1 MKKYHQMVLLL
12 FLLVA
17 FLLSGCKK
25 EADAPSGE
33 EAEQEDQ
40 EGADAPSREGAEQE
54 DQEGA
59 DAPSVEEASQK
70 SREGADAEASQESQ
84 AEDFVEIDG
93 SLIERIT
100 VYHGGKQET
109 VDAKSAKGKALIKMA
124 SSFFENPKA
133 SSLLVVAGG
142 ILLESLDK
150 LGDIAEEQKDDYF
163 ILIELNQKSSFA
175 FEDGDELIAMVK
187 ERDIFIIEADQ
198 KEGNLLLN
206 WGDSEEEPISC
217 GSVGF
222 ARKEEGKMEKFIE
235 KCKEWEQMEY

>member
-33 EAEQEDQ
+33 EAAQE
-40 EGADAPSREGAEQE
+40 E
-54 DQEGA
+54 QEGA

-84 AEDFVEIDG
+84 AEDFVEVDG

-100 VYHGGKQET
+100 VYHGEYQET
-109 VDAKSAKGKALIKMA
+109 VDAKSAKGRALIKMA

-133 SSLLVVAGG
+133 SSLSVVLGG
-142 ILLESLDK
+142 ICLESLDK
-150 LGDIAEEQKDDYF
+150 LGDMAVEQKDDYF
-163 ILIELNQKSSFA
+163 ILIELNQKASFA
-175 FEDGDELIAMVK
+175 FEDGDEFIAMVN
-187 ERDIFIIEADQ
+187 ERDIFIIETNQ
-198 KEGNLLLN
+198 KEGLLLLN
-206 WGDSEEEPISC
+206 LGDSEEEPISC

-222 ARKEEGKMEKFIE
+222 MREDEGKMEKFIE
-235 KCKEWEQMEY
+235 KYREWEQMEY